1 MAESNELRQEFY
13 NSSTIYEGIQT
24 LQTEAQLFEK
34 SPVQSLEYKY
44 FNLFMIYSELSY
56 LYGKQ
61 EKLKEKKIFFELSKG
76 ECIKRGLNAG
86 LDSLSAA
93 EIAGEL
99 VNDDLF
105 SVFEE
110 RYKAKGVVWLNK
122 KQQQEHSLR
131 KGVR

>member
-1 MAESNELRQEFY
+1 MKNNATFLICILLFVGCASSTKKVDDSKLMAESNELRQEFY

-61 EKLKEKKIFFELSKG
+61 EKLKEKKS
-76 ECIKRGLNAG
+76 
-86 LDSLSAA
+86 SLS
-93 EIAGEL
+93 
-99 VNDDLF
+99 
-105 SVFEE
+105 
-110 RYKAKGVVWLNK
+110 
-122 KQQQEHSLR
+122 
-131 KGVR
+131 